1 MAVSTPRFRTVIV
14 NVTCPPTFGF
24 GSSTTLSTARSAYC
38 GVSVTLSVLFD
49 GSGSYSV
56 PVTVAVFVTA
66 GGRPL
71 VGRSTVARIVRIGKS
86 LVVTVPTVQTPL
98 PGT

>member
-1 MAVSTPRFRTVIV
+1 MS
-14 NVTCPPTFGF
+14 PTFGRALL
-24 GSSTTLSTARSAYC
+24 TTLVMARSAYC
-38 GVSVTLSVLFD
+38 GVSVTWSVLFD
-49 GSGSYSV
+49 VSGSYSV

-71 VGRSTVARIVRIGKS
+71 EGRLTVARIDRVGKS
-86 LVVTVPTVQTPL
+86 DDVTVPTVQTPV